1 MNKEHFVFKNAQISY
16 IYNTIHLNKPTI
28 ICLHGFLEHKA
39 IFEFLYE
46 DTYFCAYNILSIDLL
61 GHYESDCIGFIHTME
76 DQAAMVY
83 ELIYQ
88 LGLKKV
94 NLIGHSLGGYVSLA
108 FLELYPEIVNKVCL
122 LNSTAKAD
130 SESKKVNRHRAIELV
145 KKNAS
150 IFIQMALANLFDEK
164 TKQNNSTEIEN
175 LKQIALHNKTQ
186 GVIAN
191 MYGMMDRKDRCFL
204 LKQYPKK
211 IIYIA
216 GIKDLII
223 PITDIKIETLDNNVT
238 GFEIDGYHMLWLEKP
253 NEIKK
258 ILKDNL

>member
-1 MNKEHFVFKNAQISY
+1 MNKKHFVFKNAQISY

-61 GHYESDCIGFIHTME
+61 GHHESDCIGFIHSME

-130 SESKKVNRHRAIELV
+130 SESKKINRARGIELV
-145 KKNAS
+145 KKNAP

-164 TKQNNSTEIEN
+164 TRLNHITEIED
-175 LKQIALHNKTQ
+175 LKQIALQNKTQ

-191 MYGMMDRKDRCFL
+191 MQGMMNRKDRTFL
-204 LKQYPKK
+204 LKQYSQKLF
-211 IIYIA
+211 YIA
-216 GIKDLII
+216 GINDLIMSIADVRFETITNNI
-223 PITDIKIETLDNNVT
+223 PLFDME
-238 GFEIDGYHMLWLEKP
+238 GYHMLWLENP